1 VVPSKNLPTT
11 TNFYG
16 CPESKAS
23 HVGFDTGA
31 AAMRCGRALARRQN
45 GECRHPQWG
54 WLAAGPVA
62 MTAQA
67 PIIGIDLGTTFSAV
81 AFVNEK
87 GVPEIICNREGER
100 ITPSVVLFDG
110 DSPIVG
116 TIAKAAAL
124 TAPLNVVQFV
134 KRQMG
139 VKEWKFR
146 TDGGATFTPEEI
158 SALILKRLKDDAEV
172 ALGEFVSDAVIT
184 VPAYF
189 NDAQRQATKD
199 AGRIAGLNVI
209 RMINEPTAA
218 ALAYG
223 LKQEGPV
230 QTVMIYDL
238 GGGTFDVTIL
248 RIGGGEISVIA
259 TGGDKNLG
267 GFDWDNVL
275 MSHLNEQFKAAGGP
289 DLLDDPEQES
299 NLRAKCELA
308 KKTLS
313 SRDKASVLMN
323 VRGKSITAQVTR
335 EHFEEIT
342 KTLFKRTISIME
354 FVLEDAKLSWK
365 EISKILLVGG
375 STRMRG
381 VPRWISEASGIS
393 PSAELH
399 PDEVVAFGAAIQ
411 GVLCR
416 RDAGEKIITTNN
428 LLPVL
433 RVTDVNSHS
442 LGVVALNE
450 DDVDANSI
458 IIPKNTTVPCQAS
471 DTFRTVVEN
480 QRQIRVRVTQGEDE
494 NIQYVEMVGEAT
506 VSIPPYP
513 KGAPIEIIFDHD
525 LNGQI
530 LVSVKDLT
538 THKML
543 DAFSVVLTRDKNL
556 PPEMVEQ
563 RRIALASVTVN

>member
-1 VVPSKNLPTT
+1 
-11 TNFYG
+11 
-16 CPESKAS
+16 
-23 HVGFDTGA
+23 
-31 AAMRCGRALARRQN
+31 MARQ
-45 GECRHPQWG
+45 
-54 WLAAGPVA
+54 
-62 MTAQA
+62 T

-81 AFVNEK
+81 AFFNEK
-87 GVPEIICNREGER
+87 GVPEIISNREGER

-124 TAPLNVVQFV
+124 ASPLNVVQFI

-139 VKEWKFR
+139 NKEWKFR

-158 SALILKRLKDDAEV
+158 SALILKRLKEDAEV
-172 ALGEFVSDAVIT
+172 ALGEHVSDAVIT

-199 AGRIAGLNVI
+199 AGRIAGLDVV

-223 LKQEGPV
+223 LKQEGPL
-230 QTVMIYDL
+230 QTVVIYDL

-248 RIGGGEISVIA
+248 RIGDGEITVVA

-267 GFDWDNVL
+267 GFDWDNCL
-275 MSHLNEQFKAAGGP
+275 MNYFNETFKTAGGS
-289 DLLDDPEQES
+289 DLLDNPEHEAD
-299 NLRAKCELA
+299 LRAKCELA

-313 SRDKASVLMN
+313 SRDKAGVLL
-323 VRGKSITAQVTR
+323 GKSVTAHITLDK
-335 EHFEEIT
+335 FEEIT
-342 KTLFKRTISIME
+342 KPLFKRTISIME
-354 FVLEDAKLSWK
+354 FVLEEAHLSWK
-365 EISKILLVGG
+365 EIDKILLVGG

-381 VPRWISEASGIS
+381 VARWISESTGIN
-393 PSAELH
+393 PSVELH

-411 GVLCR
+411 AVLCR
-416 RDAGEKIITTNN
+416 RDSGEAITTNNN

-450 DDVDANSI
+450 ADVDANSI

-471 DTFRTVVEN
+471 DTFHTVVEN

-494 NIQYVEMVGEAT
+494 NIEYVDMVGEAT
-506 VSIPPYP
+506 ISILPYS
-513 KGAPIEIIFDHD
+513 KGAPVEIIFDHD

-538 THKML
+538 TNKML
-543 DAFSVVLTRDKNL
+543 DAFSVVLTREKNL
-556 PPEMVEQ
+556 PPEVVEQ
-563 RRIALASVTVN
+563 KRLALTSITVN